1 MIRPV
6 WYFIQLYQ
14 KFLFSG
20 LVTSK
25 IIKRNTHTQNTWSSG
40 GRVHSSPS
48 FIRDSFA
55 SATEPYFRSKPKT
68 FRVEQDKSVTLPC
81 LVDNLGKNK
90 HRPLRLV
97 PSRILILY
105 NCNPTKITY
114 YTLMSTG
121 DHSIVWRKGHEVLSA
136 AALLISRDPR
146 YKLHKNDFSLELQN
160 IRPNDAG
167 DFVCQLSTLGEA
179 MEVAHTVEVLGT

>member
-1 MIRPV
+1 
-6 WYFIQLYQ
+6 
-14 KFLFSG
+14 
-20 LVTSK
+20 
-25 IIKRNTHTQNTWSSG
+25 
-40 GRVHSSPS
+40 
-48 FIRDSFA
+48 
-55 SATEPYFRSKPKT
+55 
-68 FRVEQDKSVTLPC
+68 
-81 LVDNLGKNK
+81 
-90 HRPLRLV
+90 
-97 PSRILILY
+97 
-105 NCNPTKITY
+105 
-114 YTLMSTG
+114 MSTG

>member
-1 MIRPV
+1 MKCTHTFNRYQLWSFYSIYLQYYSIFNFNFICNTACLV
-6 WYFIQLYQ
+6 FVIQLYHF
-14 KFLFSG
+14 FLFLG

-55 SATEPYFRSKPKT
+55 SATEPYFRSKPIT

-97 PSRILILY
+97 PSRIY
-105 NCNPTKITY
+105 
-114 YTLMSTG
+114 
-121 DHSIVWRKGHEVLSA
+121 
-136 AALLISRDPR
+136 
-146 YKLHKNDFSLELQN
+146 
-160 IRPNDAG
+160 
-167 DFVCQLSTLGEA
+167 LG
-179 MEVAHTVEVLGT
+179 

>member
-1 MIRPV
+1 MSYLNNSTNVMKLEMYPYLQPISV
-6 WYFIQLYQ
+6 MQFFTSYSIYLQCYLIFNFNFICNSGVFGICLIQLYQ

-90 HRPLRLV
+90 H
-97 PSRILILY
+97 
-105 NCNPTKITY
+105 
-114 YTLMSTG
+114 
-121 DHSIVWRKGHEVLSA
+121 
-136 AALLISRDPR
+136 
-146 YKLHKNDFSLELQN
+146 
-160 IRPNDAG
+160 
-167 DFVCQLSTLGEA
+167 
-179 MEVAHTVEVLGT
+179 